1 MMKDNFKDRKSSP
14 RIKGFDYK
22 GMLAYHITLCT
33 LDKQCIFSTEESVRL
48 TLDILLEDAE
58 KEKFVVHTYCFMPD
72 HLHALILGNDV
83 ESSLN
88 NMMKRFKQRSNFHFR
103 KRFGRQLWQR
113 SYYDHVVRKDE
124 DIEVIARY
132 ILGNPVRKGLVED
145 FTKYPYS
152 GSVVTL

>member
-1 MMKDNFKDRKSSP
+1 MIKDKFKDRKSSP
-14 RIKGFDYK
+14 RIKGFDYT

-58 KEKFVVHTYCFMPD
+58 KEKFLVHTYCFMPD
-72 HLHALILGNDV
+72 HLHTLILGNDV

-103 KRFGRQLWQR
+103 KRFGKQLWQR
-113 SYYDHVVRKDE
+113 SFYDHVVRKDE
-124 DIEVIARY
+124 DINVVSRY
-132 ILGNPVRKGLVED
+132 ILGNPVRKGLVEN
-145 FTKYPYS
+145 FTKYPFS